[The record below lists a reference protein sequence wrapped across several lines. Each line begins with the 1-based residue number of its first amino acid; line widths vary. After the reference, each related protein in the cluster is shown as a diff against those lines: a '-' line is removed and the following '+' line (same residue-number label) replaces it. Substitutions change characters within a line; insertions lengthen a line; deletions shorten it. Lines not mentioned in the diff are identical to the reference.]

1 MAVIAIVVALA
12 VGGDGGG
19 TPERVQVAIPA
30 DTSVPTDP
38 PEPTVNIAATV
49 GARIQQGLAERPTPS
64 AKVSGHANT
73 NGQGGSGYADANGQG
88 GSGHADVECGV
99 R

>member
-49 GARIQQGLAERPTPS
+49 GAGFNKGLQRGRRHRP
-64 AKVSGHANT
+64 
-73 NGQGGSGYADANGQG
+73 
-88 GSGHADVECGV
+88 